1 MKKCPFCAEEI
12 QADAIKCK
20 HCGEWLS
27 NEAPL
32 EKKAEGSEGE
42 RDFSNGGI
50 AKDRSSYPDTSV
62 NEEAYH
68 DKNIKRS
75 TKKHSAI
82 NTLGYIIVIIIL
94 LASLVE
100 YTFAYR
106 ISPRPNELL
115 GMTFWIGVIIA
126 WTAKRRGKSG
136 WRWFFIGLVVGYC
149 IIFAL
154 SIPRSSFKM
163 RKLNA
168 DFYKIEPSIKNA
180 SLQQLN
186 LFINRL
192 ETIPALNSE
201 KNIKE
206 AIATVKLSKNE
217 LFKAMDAIKKIKFFV
232 NKYEGEEK
240 NWDQLSSL
248 IKIMDMNEKV
258 GSIKHL
264 QALEKYLES
273 FEKVLLFSQNNFE
286 KIINGEQP
294 ATKQYD
300 SLWSKYESSA
310 NQFDIATSKKRNAL
324 EQYLA
329 EHPDF
334 INIIKQ
340 LQTNKNLDVLKK

>member
-32 EKKAEGSEGE
+32 EKKAEGSES
-42 RDFSNGGI
+42 DFSNGGI
-50 AKDRSSYPDTSV
+50 AKARSSYPDTSV
-62 NEEAYH
+62 NEGAYQ

-75 TKKHSAI
+75 VKKHSVI
-82 NTLGYIIVIIIL
+82 NTLGYILVIIIL
-94 LASLVE
+94 LVALFE

-106 ISPRPNELL
+106 IATRSNELA

-136 WRWFFIGLVVGYC
+136 WRWFFIGLIVALC

-154 SIPRSSFKM
+154 SIPRASFKM
-163 RKLNA
+163 RKLNS
-168 DFYKIEPSIKNA
+168 DFYKIEPLMKNA
-180 SLQQLN
+180 SSQQLN
-186 LFINRL
+186 LIINRL
-192 ETIPALNSE
+192 GTIPALDTK

-206 AIATVKLSKNE
+206 AIDTVKLSKND
-217 LFKAMDAIKKIKFFV
+217 LFKAMDAINKLKFFV

-248 IKIMDMNEKV
+248 IKIMDMNEKI
-258 GSIKHL
+258 GSPKHL
-264 QALEKYLES
+264 QTLKKYLKS
-273 FEKVLLFSQNNFE
+273 FEKALLFSQNNFE

-294 ATKQYD
+294 ATEQYD
-300 SLWSKYESSA
+300 SLWSIYESRA
-310 NQFDIATSKKRNAL
+310 NQFDIATSQV
-324 EQYLA
+324 QYHQYKIL
-329 EHPDF
+329 
-334 INIIKQ
+334 
-340 LQTNKNLDVLKK
+340 